1 MLDTPN
7 AESAAPSLTPAGIR
21 WADLEESELDPA
33 NYVWSIADDACGRI
47 DISASMRPS
56 EPAEAES
63 YLPIDESAGNDD
75 TWKDPRTDVW
85 QARKKSTCVGR
96 AVTPGSFRTPVSS
109 VPLTG
114 DKVKSRL

>member
-7 AESAAPSLTPAGIR
+7 AESAAPSLTPVGIR

-47 DISASMRPS
+47 DISVSMRPS
-56 EPAEAES
+56 EPAEAEP
-63 YLPIDESAGNDD
+63 YLSIDESGNDD
-75 TWKDPRTDVW
+75 TWEDPRTDVW
-85 QARKKSTCVGR
+85 QARKKSTCVGQV
-96 AVTPGSFRTPVSS
+96 ANPGSFRTPVSS
-109 VPLTG
+109 VLLTG